1 MKIQPLGDRVL
12 LQLDPVEEKK
22 IQSIIIPG
30 RHSEPVRL
38 ATVMAVGPEVT
49 NFEVGNRVLISY
61 MAGLVIDNPELNDSK
76 ALWDTV
82 RIVCQGEIPAK
93 VEV

>member
-1 MKIQPLGDRVL
+1 MTIKPLGDRVL

-22 IQSIIIPG
+22 IQSIILPG

-49 NFEVGNRVLISY
+49 KFIEGDRVLISY
-61 MAGLVIDNPELNDSK
+61 MAGLVIDNPELNDSSS
-76 ALWDTV
+76 LWDTR
-82 RIVCQGEIPAK
+82 RIVCEGEIPAK
-93 VEV
+93 VEI